1 MKRVVAFAVFLY
13 AECGRRVYCLEGILP
28 LLHLGVLLRYFISAE

>member
-1 MKRVVAFAVFLY
+1 MMRVVGFAVLLY
-13 AECGRRVYCLEGILP
+13 GEFGRRVYCLEGILP